1 MTRIF
6 FSLVLVI
13 FLFFFQST
21 HSFSALYTKK
31 LPSEILSQI
40 QVGDFIFRKG
50 LDGDS
55 EFIAYLSHSD
65 FSHIGMIVSINPIQ
79 IIHATTNDNSKHKNQ
94 VIISPLSEFLHH
106 SQYIAVKRLNLS
118 KEKILKIKNEA
129 LKYLGRNFVL
139 SADEKRL
146 YCTTFLEKAIQTQMD
161 FEVKYTYVNVPFL
174 KGDYLFPQAFW
185 QNEEMIEIVK
195 IVGFQK

>member
-6 FSLVLVI
+6 LFFVLVI

-31 LPSEILSQI
+31 LSSEILSQI

-65 FSHIGMIVSINPIQ
+65 FSHIGMIISTNPIQ
-79 IIHATTNDNSKHKNQ
+79 IIHATTNDNPKHKNQ

-118 KEKILKIKNEA
+118 KEKIVKIKKEA
-129 LKYLGRNFVL
+129 LKYLGRDFVL
-139 SADEKRL
+139 SADERKL

-161 FEVKYTYVNVPFL
+161 FEAKYTYVNVPFL
-174 KGDYLFPQAFW
+174 KGYYLFPQAFF
-185 QNEEMIEIVK
+185 EHEKMIEVVNTIK
-195 IVGFQK
+195 G

>member
-1 MTRIF
+1 MARIF
-6 FSLVLVI
+6 LFFVLVI

-31 LPSEILSQI
+31 LSSEILSQI
-40 QVGDFIFRKG
+40 RVGDFIFRKG

-65 FSHIGMIVSINPIQ
+65 FSHIGMIISTNPIQ
-79 IIHATTNDNSKHKNQ
+79 IIHATTNDNPKHKNQ

-106 SQYIAVKRLNLS
+106 SQYIAIKRLNLS
-118 KEKILKIKNEA
+118 KEKIVKIKKEA
-129 LKYLGRNFVL
+129 LKYLGRDFVL
-139 SADEKRL
+139 SADERKL
-146 YCTTFLEKAIQTQMD
+146 YCTTFLEKAIQMQMD

-174 KGDYLFPQAFW
+174 KGYYLFPQAFF
-185 QNEEMIEIVK
+185 EHEKMIEVANMIK
-195 IVGFQK
+195 G